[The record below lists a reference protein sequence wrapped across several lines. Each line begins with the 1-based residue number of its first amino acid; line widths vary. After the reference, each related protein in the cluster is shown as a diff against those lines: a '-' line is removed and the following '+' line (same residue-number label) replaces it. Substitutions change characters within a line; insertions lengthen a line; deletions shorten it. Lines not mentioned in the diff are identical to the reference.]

1 MFALA
6 AVREARAGLQV
17 ISNKISYQGLRRA
30 TSTDVYLFALDLDYG
45 AKEVRHEHNLRL
57 TLRDARGRASLLI

>member
-1 MFALA
+1 MFAFA

-30 TSTDVYLFALDLDYG
+30 SSTDVYLFALDLDYRTY
-45 AKEVRHEHNLRL
+45 VTICHRNVQL
-57 TLRDARGRASLLI
+57 